1 MTNTRQARAHR
12 GGRIAVGVLLIV
24 ISLFS
29 FLSTVG
35 AFGFVGKAVYGFWVG
50 FFGLAAYAYT
60 LGGVIIGI
68 AVTFGIRP
76 RMRFVRALM
85 YFGLLF
91 FAILALHVYTS
102 SGYVLG
108 SGYGDY
114 LHACYQNTNTAG
126 GMLFGLVAFPI
137 MKAITSVGALVI
149 ACVAFFILAL
159 IAIFPSIRKN
169 VTYTAPSQKERRAP
183 RKAARRERNSE
194 SSDGGRNDRRS
205 AHPIEATAS
214 PVITDLSQARQ
225 GGLYVV
231 DVDGDPMP
239 QKRGKKAKG
248 ADGYQPLGSFDP
260 LYPNR
265 NGGYEDEVISSPRA
279 EAVKYSGLN
288 AQDMAKDILFGESPN
303 EEIISRYN
311 TVSRARSD
319 ALANVS
325 PSYSAVRRNEM
336 RMKLGVDEAQDAVRE
351 EYMSRFRA
359 PRQSAVESETFMRGQ
374 NSQTQAAAL
383 PTVAEQASVQP
394 EQPPVKHDFFS
405 LKEEQDRLFSL
416 SGQNDYMN
424 MAGGQI
430 KKEVVKPTKVL
441 SPLND
446 EDINPTVRKAEEAV
460 SGEVNVGVLGAL
472 NRARTGEEPQR
483 PAVKEEMTS
492 VAYDRPQVSAPHITQ
507 NSKPRTDGGE
517 NKGSATV
524 MRNGQPTSISELE
537 AGGYTPVQDETKVP
551 RAFAATYVE
560 KKSAAP
566 SQSANANQI
575 RGYEMSK
582 ATLENPR
589 PAYVDQNPTQGG
601 AMPSEPAPVRQQV
614 TGGEMSRAAIQ
625 GTTDIAGQS
634 GKEKESAEM
643 QARIQNIRKN
653 IKETPNL
660 GQYDRQMREEKVRSS
675 QKRGLQDDK
684 KPNGDAVK
692 KTGAPNMAQVTVEEA
707 IEKTKPRRPYCA
719 PPVSLLEPP
728 APEVDQNED
737 YELKK
742 DRILRTLASF
752 NITGEVI
759 EIKVGPTFTMYKLRV
774 EMPRGRTINYISSL
788 ENDIAMKIEAESV
801 RIIAPIPGE
810 DAIGIEVPNK
820 HRRNVNLSEIIESP
834 EFNRA
839 KDPATFALGKNLY
852 GECCLAEVRKLPHV
866 LIAGA
871 TGAGKSCCINSLIV
885 SLLYKASPDD
895 LRLILVDPK
904 RVELSVYAG
913 IPHLLMDEIIC
924 DADKAIRALTWAVQ
938 EMNRRVKYFGE
949 VGYRNIEDYNADVN
963 VHGYDKMPRIVIVVD
978 EFAELMSMGKRA
990 VEDAVNSIARLARAA
1005 GIHLVL
1011 ATQRPSVDVISGT
1024 IKNNFPSR
1032 VAFKV
1037 TSSFD
1042 SKTILDTIGADKLLG
1057 YGDML
1062 FMTPGSINQ
1071 RTQGAFISNNE
1082 VKRVVDFIKEHND
1095 SYFDNNIKEAIFS
1108 DQSEDKSEGSSK
1120 ERGKG
1125 KDNDS
1130 ELPPELFKVLEIGI
1144 EMRESNKPI
1153 SISYVQRKLGI
1164 GFNKAAGLIDRINEM
1179 GYISDADDMKKRY
1192 VNISYEELDELRKSA
1207 EAEDEEE

>member
-1 MTNTRQARAHR
+1 LTNTRQARAHR

-35 AFGFVGKAVYGFWVG
+35 AFGFVGRAVYGFWVG

-102 SGYVLG
+102 SGYVQG

-126 GMLFGLVAFPI
+126 GMLFGLAAFPI
-137 MKAITSVGALVI
+137 MKAITSVGALVV
-149 ACVAFFILAL
+149 ACVAFFIVAL

-169 VTYTAPSQKERRAP
+169 VTYSAPSQKERRSP
-183 RKAARRERNSE
+183 RRSSVRERNSGASGSE
-194 SSDGGRNDRRS
+194 RGVRVS
-205 AHPIEATAS
+205 AHPIEAAAS
-214 PVITDLSQARQ
+214 PVITDLSQSKQ

-248 ADGYQPLGSFDP
+248 ADGYQPLGGFDP

-311 TVSRARSD
+311 TVNRARSD
-319 ALANVS
+319 ALASVS

-336 RMKLGVDEAQDAVRE
+336 RMKLGVDDAQDAVRE
-351 EYMSRFRA
+351 EFMSRYRA
-359 PRQSAVESETFMRGQ
+359 PRQSAVESDIFMRGQ
-374 NSQTQAAAL
+374 NAQSESDASHSEAEQGADGSRQAA
-383 PTVAEQASVQP
+383 
-394 EQPPVKHDFFS
+394 VKHDFFS

-430 KKEVVKPTKVL
+430 KKEVVKPTRVL

-460 SGEVNVGVLGAL
+460 GTEVNVGMLGAL
-472 NRARTGEEPQR
+472 NRARTGEEPQK
-483 PAVKEEMTS
+483 PAVKEEMIS
-492 VAYDRPQVSAPHITQ
+492 VAYDRPQSPAPQTMQ
-507 NSKPRTDGGE
+507 NAKPRSNAAERDV
-517 NKGSATV
+517 SSTV
-524 MRNGQPTSISELE
+524 MRNGQPASINELE
-537 AGGYTPVQDETKVP
+537 SNGYTPVQDEKKVP

-566 SQSANANQI
+566 AQNSSANTI
-575 RGYEMSK
+575 RGYEMTK
-582 ATLENPR
+582 PTPQNTA
-589 PAYVDQNPTQGG
+589 PAYADSARGG
-601 AMPSEPAPVRQQV
+601 TVPSEPAPVRQQV

-625 GTTDIAGQS
+625 GATDIAGQS
-634 GKEKESAEM
+634 GMDKESAEM
-643 QARIQNIRKN
+643 SARIQNIRKN

-675 QKRGLQDDK
+675 QKRVLQDELGK
-684 KPNGDAVK
+684 KPNAEAAK
-692 KTGAPNMAQVTVEEA
+692 KSGAPNLTQVTVEET
-707 IEKTKPRRPYCA
+707 IEKTKPRRPYSA

-820 HRRNVNLSEIIESP
+820 RRRNVNLSEIIQSP

-949 VGYRNIEDYNADVN
+949 VGYRNIEDYNADIN
-963 VHGYDKMPRIVIVVD
+963 VHGYERMPRIVIVVD

-1095 SYFDNNIKEAIFS
+1095 SYFDSNIKEAIFS
-1108 DQSEDKSEGSSK
+1108 DQSEAEGSSK
-1120 ERGKG
+1120 ERGKA

-1207 EAEDEEE
+1207 DAEEEE